1 MDTSPTAAAGPAP
14 SPFGTVAGL
23 NRVLLAIYGVSDK
36 ISDIIFSPGRPPQ
49 VEIGSQLRAA
59 RMPGLDALTPEHTAE
74 IARLLTESKPA
85 AVESLAQQGSADL
98 AYGIA
103 DKARFRVNIFKQRG
117 QFAVVMR
124 VIPMVIPTFD
134 QLRLP
139 EELRKIVDLR
149 NGIVLVTG
157 PTGSGKSSTLAAVID
172 QINETRPDHILTIED
187 PIEFTHRHKKATVHQ
202 RELHNDTPNFSVA
215 LRAALRQAPKVIL
228 VGEMRDVETIEIAF
242 EAAETG
248 HLVLSTLHTIDASKT
263 VDRIIG
269 VFPKAEEQFVRTR
282 LASTFRYIVSQR
294 LMPRIDNKGRVA
306 AIEILK
312 STLRTRDYVE
322 KGEREGKSLVDAM
335 NDGETE
341 GMQSFDRVLERLARE
356 GAISVSTALAY
367 STNRT
372 NLQLSLH
379 DMGADAES
387 D

>member
-1 MDTSPTAAAGPAP
+1 LDTGSTLTAGTTASPFATAA
-14 SPFGTVAGL
+14 GL
-23 NRVLLAIYGVSDK
+23 QRVLLAIYGVSDK

-59 RMPGLDALTPEHTAE
+59 RMPGLEALTPQHTAE
-74 IARLLTESKPA
+74 IARVLTEGHA
-85 AVESLAQQGSADL
+85 TAVDSLANQGSADL
-98 AYGIA
+98 SYGIS

-117 QFAVVMR
+117 QFAIVMR

-134 QLRLP
+134 QLGLP
-139 EELRKIVDLR
+139 EELRKITGLK

-172 QINETRPDHILTIED
+172 QINETRSDHILTIED
-187 PIEFTHRHKKATVHQ
+187 PIEFSHKHKKATVHQ
-202 RELHNDTPNFSVA
+202 REVHNDTPNFSVA

-248 HLVLSTLHTIDASKT
+248 HLVLSTLHTIDASRT

-269 VFPKAEEQFVRTR
+269 VFPKNEEQFVRSR
-282 LASTFRYIVSQR
+282 MSSTFRYIVSQR
-294 LMPRIDNKGRVA
+294 LMPKADGKGRVA

-312 STLRTRDYVE
+312 ATLRTRDYIE
-322 KGEREGKSLVDAM
+322 KGEREGKSLIDAM

-341 GMQSFDRVLERLARE
+341 GMQSFDRVLERMARE
-356 GAISVSTALAY
+356 GTISVSTALAY
-367 STNRT
+367 ATNRT
-372 NLQLSLH
+372 NLQLTMH
-379 DMGADAES
+379 DLGADSEE
-387 D
+387 